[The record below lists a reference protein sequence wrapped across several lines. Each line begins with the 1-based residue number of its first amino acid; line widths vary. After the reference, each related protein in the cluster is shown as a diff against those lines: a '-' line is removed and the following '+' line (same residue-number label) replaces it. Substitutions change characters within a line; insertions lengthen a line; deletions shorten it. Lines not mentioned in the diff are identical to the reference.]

1 MPQAVQS
8 ETLDLIWRQDPDSAI
23 SAGRLPP
30 VFWED
35 LSESGRTTAL
45 QESARLIAVWEALQG
60 GADAHVACAA
70 IYHLRCAMSATRDR
84 GIADLNHMTG
94 PAARLVWAAH
104 SWPFAED
111 PDGSAYR
118 DHLTTFPRYCSS
130 LARLASGG
138 RPQHEASR
146 PVLEAFIM
154 QVDGLCG
161 TSRLAEGPI
170 ARALERTQA
179 AQRGK
184 SVVEECLEAVFDGL
198 TRLRSL
204 AEALLPSAR
213 PASPWAPPDESR
225 RRYGDA
231 VYRGTSIDITPEALE
246 RRGMRILE
254 STATRF
260 HELRD
265 HDVPAENLDRDAAL
279 GLFRAA
285 HERLMSGLPSVCAS
299 VPDTPC
305 NVEEMPEAIATVGP
319 PAYYGP
325 PSLRNGRAGALYVN
339 TSEPIR
345 THAWE
350 VLPLAMH
357 EGVPGHH
364 LQHALLDE
372 HDRLPEILRLLS
384 VNALTEGWA
393 VYAETLASA
402 MGLDL
407 SPLEEFGLLAHQRW
421 RAARLVVDVG
431 LHVRSW
437 SVARAVAFM
446 SAATLQSADVVG
458 REVVRYLAWPGQA
471 LGYMVG
477 ADVVR
482 AHVAHAVRTGT
493 SLPEAHTRLLLLGSV
508 PLTCLQAGGES
519 P

>member
-1 MPQAVQS
+1 MPQAVQA
-8 ETLDLIWRQDPDSAI
+8 ETLDLVWRQDPDAAL

-45 QESARLIAVWEALQG
+45 QESARLIAVWEGLKD
-60 GADAHVACAA
+60 GADGHVACAA
-70 IYHLRCAMSATRDR
+70 IYHLRCAMSATRER

-94 PAARLVWAAH
+94 PGARLVWAAH
-104 SWPFAED
+104 SWPFTED
-111 PDGSAYR
+111 ADGSAYR
-118 DHLTTFPRYCSS
+118 DHLTTFPGYCSS
-130 LARLASGG
+130 LIRLASSG

-146 PVLEAFIM
+146 PVLEAFIA

-161 TSRLAEGPI
+161 ASRLAESPI

-179 AQRGK
+179 AERGK
-184 SVVEECLEAVFDGL
+184 RVVEECLEAVFDGL

-204 AEALLPSAR
+204 AEALLPAAR
-213 PASPWAPPDESR
+213 PAAPWASPEDSR

-246 RRGMRILE
+246 GMGMRSLE
-254 STATRF
+254 STAPRF
-260 HELRD
+260 HELRT
-265 HDVPAENLDRDAAL
+265 HDVPVENLDRAAAL

-299 VPDTPC
+299 VPETAC

-325 PSLRNGRAGALYVN
+325 PSVRNGRAGALYVN
-339 TSEPIR
+339 TREPIR
-345 THAWE
+345 TRAWE

-364 LQHALLDE
+364 LQLALLDE
-372 HDRLPEILRLLS
+372 HDGLPDLLRLLS
-384 VNALTEGWA
+384 VNAFTEGWA
-393 VYAETLASA
+393 VYVETLASA
-402 MGLDL
+402 MGLNL
-407 SPLEEFGLLAHQRW
+407 SPIEEFGLLAHQRW

-437 SVARAVAFM
+437 SVARAVTFM
-446 SAATLQSADVVG
+446 SAATLQSPAVVG

-477 ADVVR
+477 ADAVR
-482 AHVAHAVRTGT
+482 THVAHALRTGM
-493 SLPEAHTRLLLLGSV
+493 SLPEAHSRLLLLGSV
-508 PLTCLQAGGES
+508 PLTCLQTVAES